1 MIYFFLRNSVL
12 KKNLKKKYQLKLNF
26 KTCDPDYET
35 VTNLI
40 ESKPTKI
47 TKLNLQSIKY
57 WGI

>member
-57 WGI
+57 